1 MDETSKQMIAKSLIS
16 TGHLKQQDAQLFCTL
31 TDKRAKRFHD
41 VLLRRTRQVTIVLD
55 GVRGP
60 HNVGAVA
67 RTCDAWGIQD
77 LHFISEPSADSDM
90 SITSSFDTDKTV
102 QKVSKN
108 SHRWLSMKEFTSPR
122 EAVAELRSRGYQI
135 CVSSLPLRNSNVHVH
150 DIFDDNDTA
159 QLCNGKLAFVFGAE
173 QDGVSQDSID
183 AADAFFTIPM
193 VGFTESFNVSVAVS
207 TLAAVVL
214 PRIRNRQ
221 WAHSYG
227 GEKLDCY
234 LSPNEAAELASSWL
248 RGVPTH
254 VVAQADSN
262 VNQRGY
268 GTLLSNGAG
277 HQAGRVKTETNE
289 QAQSKSKL
297 ISSTSAPE
305 SMLLMSKRL
314 RRLTKPDS
322 GTDTK
327 SLENRHAKG
336 DVTRL
341 GTGIEGRILERGLF
355 VRADDIDNKDDETGK
370 VNDNNSNDH
379 QMIGMIR
386 EFGIRLHPKTGALL
400 IGYFNKRKFGAMGD
414 YKWKNRTDNMTYF
427 ISGSNAL
434 TCATVTKQVYNRRVH
449 LLPLFKG
456 ICQDVHSQF
465 SALFDRFGTP
475 LHPSSPGHDGSHLG
489 DLTYAK
495 AIHNTG
501 AIVTSHLTAFG
512 IDKDQV
518 QLITFAD
525 VCEAFA
531 ATICV
536 GEEDVQELTQWS
548 AQCMYDLHRD
558 VTEVGT
564 SDEQIVDEMLNSP
577 SETDYTEMKFQD
589 EHQARRR
596 ANVNVTIRAAHAA
609 WVCAQIHLAVWDKH
623 RSVNGNRLRAMRCN
637 LLENVAV
644 DAYARFVM
652 DCTGSSGKKQRR
664 QRLGV
669 AKALLEWYR
678 PLWMLRLGRYSLF
691 D

>member
-1 MDETSKQMIAKSLIS
+1 MHETSSQTTAKSLIS

-31 TDKRAKRFHD
+31 TDKRAKRFRD

-102 QKVSKN
+102 RKVSKN
-108 SHRWLSMKEFTSPR
+108 SHRWLSMKEYTSPR
-122 EAVAELRSRGYQI
+122 EAIAELRSRGYQI

-183 AADAFFTIPM
+183 EADAFFTIPM

-214 PRIRNRQ
+214 PRMRNKQ
-221 WAHSYG
+221 WAHRYG
-227 GEKLDCY
+227 GQKSDCY
-234 LSPNEAAELASSWL
+234 LGPNEAAELASSWL

-254 VVAQADSN
+254 VVTQADPN
-262 VNQRGY
+262 AKRRGN
-268 GTLLSNGAG
+268 GPLLSNGAD
-277 HQAGRVKTETNE
+277 HQARLVNTETNE
-289 QAQSKSKL
+289 QAQSKSKP
-297 ISSTSAPE
+297 ISSTSALE
-305 SMLLMSKRL
+305 SVFLMSTRR
-314 RRLTKPDS
+314 RRLLKPDS
-322 GTDTK
+322 GTDAK
-327 SLENRHAKG
+327 SLGNRYAKG

-341 GTGIEGRILERGLF
+341 GTGVEGRILERGLF
-355 VRADDIDNKDDETGK
+355 VRADDIDGNDDETGK
-370 VNDNNSNDH
+370 VNDDNSNHH
-379 QMIGMIR
+379 QMIAMIR

-400 IGYFNKRKFGAMGD
+400 IAYFNKRKFGAMGD
-414 YKWKNRTDNMTYF
+414 YKWKNRRDNMTYF

-434 TCATVTKQVYNRRVH
+434 TCATVTKQVYNRRVD
-449 LLPLFKG
+449 LLPLFKA
-456 ICQDVHSQF
+456 ICQDVHGQF
-465 SALFDRFGTP
+465 STLFDRFGTP
-475 LHPSSPGHDGSHLG
+475 LHPSSPGNDGSHLG
-489 DLTYAK
+489 DLTNAE
-495 AIHNTG
+495 AIQNTG
-501 AIVTSHLTAFG
+501 AIVTSHLTTFG
-512 IDKDQV
+512 IDKDEV
-518 QLITFAD
+518 QSMTFAD

-531 ATICV
+531 TTICV
-536 GEEDVQELTQWS
+536 GGEDVKELTQWS
-548 AQCMYDLHRD
+548 AQCMYDLHSD

-564 SDEQIVDEMLNSP
+564 SDEQIVDEMLSRL
-577 SETDYTEMKFQD
+577 SETDYTEMNLYD

-652 DCTGSSGKKQRR
+652 DCSDGSGNKERR

-678 PLWMLRLGRYSLF
+678 PLWMLRVNCYSLF